1 MGLMNI
7 MLFHST
13 YGLRPAVH
21 AAAGRL
27 RAAGHEVQVPD
38 LFEGRTFE
46 TVEEGLAFKEEVG
59 KDELLRRAVLA
70 AAPYSDRGLVY
81 AGFSFGAST
90 AQTLALGDEKAR
102 GLLMFHGTSDI
113 AENASVDELPVQLH
127 VADPDPFETHDW
139 LNSWYLQMQRAAPM
153 SRSTATRVRAISSR
167 TRNCPTSTRL
177 RPSWPGRSRSASSP
191 RYDAGRG
198 PAPHG
203 APSDG
208 PVGSA
213 PVGGP
218 AVAHP
223 LHLAR
228 GELGH
233 ARIVGVVHEV
243 VDRVDPGLVGAGVAP
258 GRALVGGV
266 FSAGVS
272 ET

>member
-21 AAAGRL
+21 AAAARL

-38 LFEGRTFE
+38 LFEGHTFE
-46 TVEEGLAFKEEVG
+46 TVEEGMAFKEEVG

-102 GLLMFHGTSDI
+102 GLLLFHGTSDI

-139 LNSWYLQMQRAAPM
+139 LNSWYLQMQRTGAD
-153 SRSTATRVRAISSR
+153 VEVY
-167 TRNCPTSTRL
+167 
-177 RPSWPGRSRSASSP
+177 
-191 RYDAGRG
+191 RY
-198 PAPHG
+198 P
-203 APSDG
+203 
-208 PVGSA
+208 
-213 PVGGP
+213 
-218 AVAHP
+218 
-223 LHLAR
+223 
-228 GELGH
+228 
-233 ARIVGVVHEV
+233 
-243 VDRVDPGLVGAGVAP
+243 GAGHLFTDPELPDHDAASAELAWKVAL
-258 GRALVGGV
+258 GFLATL
-266 FSAGVS
+266 
-272 ET
+272 

>member
-21 AAAGRL
+21 AAADRL
-27 RAAGHEVQVPD
+27 RAAGHEVHVPD
-38 LFEGRTFE
+38 LFEGHTFE

-102 GLLMFHGTSDI
+102 GLLLFHGTSDI

-139 LNSWYLQMQRAAPM
+139 LNSWYLQMQRTGAD
-153 SRSTATRVRAISSR
+153 VEIY
-167 TRNCPTSTRL
+167 
-177 RPSWPGRSRSASSP
+177 
-191 RYDAGRG
+191 RY
-198 PAPHG
+198 P
-203 APSDG
+203 
-208 PVGSA
+208 
-213 PVGGP
+213 
-218 AVAHP
+218 
-223 LHLAR
+223 
-228 GELGH
+228 
-233 ARIVGVVHEV
+233 
-243 VDRVDPGLVGAGVAP
+243 GAGHLFTDPELSDFDLA
-258 GRALVGGV
+258 
-266 FSAGVS
+266 SAELAWKVS
-272 ET
+272 LGFLATL